1 MQFMMSRRGM
11 LSSIVATT
19 VLVGATGALAADPK
33 EIADQVYQ
41 AYVEAMT
48 RTNAALEGFPEPTPE
63 IAETVDAIKEDS
75 VTKLVALGHEIA
87 AMSEADRKTVEGV
100 VSSSVSS
107 IHTKP
112 ETKDVYAGYQAV
124 WGAYVGGDQEFFNKI
139 KSLNILTQY
148 AFFDLL
154 RKQEPEEAD
163 RLGV

>member
-1 MQFMMSRRGM
+1 MRFTLTRRAL

-19 VLVGATGALAADPK
+19 MFISAEGAMAADPE
-33 EIADQVYQ
+33 EIADQVFQ
-41 AYVEAMT
+41 IYVDTLTQVNEL
-48 RTNAALEGFPEPTPE
+48 LEGTPPA
-63 IAETVDAIKEDS
+63 AEVTEQFDAIKEGS

-87 AMSEADRKTVEGV
+87 AMNEGDRATVEGA

-107 IHTKP
+107 IHRKAETKP
-112 ETKDVYAGYQAV
+112 VYEGYQAV
-124 WGAYVGGDQEFFNKI
+124 WAAYVKTDMDFWQKI

-154 RKQEPEEAD
+154 RKQEPEEAE